1 MNRKWWRQSLGI
13 STGLVLALA
22 ACQGAAE
29 TPTPVQSTAAS
40 VAPSAPPASEDASV
54 EGFVSIHGSSTVEP
68 ISTRVAEA
76 FEAANAGFGWEV
88 GGEGTGAGFGEFF
101 CIGDSDIADASRR
114 ISESETQLCA
124 DNGVEWVELR
134 VAYDGITVLTSHDNT
149 TFDCLS
155 YLDLYAL
162 TGAESEGFDNWSD
175 ANDLATEL
183 SAELGDEFGAAHA
196 PYPGDSLD
204 ITGPGEESGTF
215 DTYVELVIAD
225 IAEAREAE
233 ENTRPDYTASAN
245 DNTIVEG
252 IEGSASSLGWV
263 GYAFYV
269 ENTDRLKAFEI
280 DAGDGC
286 VAPSDETIA
295 DGSYPLSRPLF
306 IYVNTGKLAE
316 NAALAPFVEFYLNEG
331 IAAVADA
338 GYVDLPDSELDE
350 TRSAWAD
357 AQ

>member
-1 MNRKWWRQSLGI
+1 M
-13 STGLVLALA
+13 
-22 ACQGAAE
+22 
-29 TPTPVQSTAAS
+29 
-40 VAPSAPPASEDASV
+40 PASEAPASGAPPSEPAGGV

-68 ISTRVAEA
+68 ISTIVAEEFA
-76 FEAANAGFGWEV
+76 AANDGFDYEV

-101 CIGDSDIADASRR
+101 CIGDSDIADASRP
-114 ISESETQLCA
+114 ISDAETQLCA
-124 DNGVEWVELR
+124 ENGVEWVELR

-149 TFDCLS
+149 AFDCLS

-162 TGAESEGFDNWSD
+162 LSAESEGFGNWSD
-175 ANDLATEL
+175 ANDLAAEL
-183 SAELGDEFGAAHA
+183 HAELGDEFGASHA
-196 PYPGDSLD
+196 PYPETSLD
-204 ITGPGEESGTF
+204 VTGPGEESGTF
-215 DTYVELVIAD
+215 DTFVELVIAD
-225 IAEAREAE
+225 IAEAREAD

-252 IEGSASSLGWV
+252 IEGSPSSLGWV
-263 GYAFYV
+263 GYAFYA
-269 ENTDRLKAFEI
+269 ENTDRLKAFEV

-316 NAALAPFVEFYLNEG
+316 NPALAPFVEFYLNDG
-331 IAAVADA
+331 IAAVAEA
-338 GYVDLPDSELDE
+338 GYVDLPANELEE
-350 TRSAWAD
+350 TRSAWAG